1 MFKRNKF
8 RKIITK
14 KTMDEKM
21 KVHIKKKGKL
31 ITNITNFSVKR
42 QKR

>member
-14 KTMDEKM
+14 KTMHKM

-31 ITNITNFSVKR
+31 ITNITNFPVKR

>member
-14 KTMDEKM
+14 KTMHEM

-31 ITNITNFSVKR
+31 ITNITNFLVKR

>member
-14 KTMDEKM
+14 KTMHEM
-21 KVHIKKKGKL
+21 KVYIKKKGKL